1 VSDDAGV
8 FNPKALSEGLQMQS
22 GIAGRTA
29 TGWYAEARPLR
40 LQQEVRLSEADSF
53 LRYVERFKEPGAV
66 IFYSRPGR
74 CFKAVLDYHEPV
86 ECGEAIARWC
96 GHVVTYTM
104 QFSRQYMEWIGHH
117 RVPMTPQK
125 FHSWV
130 DEHCGDFENPDIENS
145 RRHVDELDAWVK
157 TAIADTEGA
166 REDFQIS
173 LPVLNGDESRKP
185 IDLRVEYWQEPDK
198 PSAVRYM
205 MLGLDSIIEEA
216 SARIRRRIEDE
227 SGVPVY
233 AEH

>member
-1 VSDDAGV
+1 MSDDAGV
-8 FNPKALSEGLQMQS
+8 SSAKALSDNLQRPPC
-22 GIAGRTA
+22 ICGRTA

-117 RVPMTPQK
+117 RVPMTPGRLID
-125 FHSWV
+125 WIN
-130 DEHCGDFENPDIENS
+130 EHERDLE
-145 RRHVDELDAWVK
+145 HKDANNVIPPLRAAGESAKWPGGLF
-157 TAIADTEGA
+157 TI
-166 REDFQIS
+166 R
-173 LPVLNGDESRKP
+173 LPVINGDDNKSIITITVQIRT
-185 IDLRVEYWQEPDK
+185 WGEPDK
-198 PSAVRYM
+198 PPCARYT
-205 MLGLDSIIEEA
+205 LHDVEHHIEEA
-216 SARIRRRIEDE
+216 SARIRKRIEDE